1 MLMID
6 RALGSF
12 MPLVSRRKFY
22 RCSLIVLSRLSG
34 ELKLGRYMLVIELVL
49 DGILNPIEV

>member
-6 RALGSF
+6 RALGSY
-12 MPLVSRRKFY
+12 MILVSRRKFY
-22 RCSLIVLSRLSG
+22 RCSLIVLSRSSR
-34 ELKLGRYMLVIELVL
+34 ELEQ